1 VKDKRKW
8 LNMKR
13 NLRNGA
19 RQELKIGFF
28 REDSYG
34 AENNNLPVAT
44 VAAWQDKG
52 APFVGEQHIPARP
65 FMSVGLKNLLK
76 SPVYTNKYK
85 QSFLSVLERNSN
97 FSTEYHKLSIAVVPN
112 LQKIIDKWALPPNA
126 PDTIRKKGFN
136 NPLIETRKMRDS
148 VKAKVSDRV

>member
-1 VKDKRKW
+1 
-8 LNMKR
+8 MKR
-13 NLRNGA
+13 NLRNGT

-34 AENNNLPVAT
+34 AENNNLPVAM

-52 APFVGEQHIPARP
+52 APFVGEKHIPARP

-85 QSFLSVLERNSN
+85 QSFLNVLESNST
-97 FSTEYHKLSIAVVPN
+97 FFVEYHKISIAVVPH
-112 LQKIIDKWALPPNA
+112 LQKIIDRWALPANSPN
-126 PDTIRKKGFN
+126 TIKKKGFN
-136 NPLIETRKMRDS
+136 NPLIETEKMRDS
-148 VKAKVSDRV
+148 VKAKVGNR

>member
-1 VKDKRKW
+1 
-8 LNMKR
+8 MKR
-13 NLRNGA
+13 NLRIGA

-34 AENNNLPVAT
+34 AENNNLPVAL

-52 APFVGEQHIPARP
+52 APFIGEQHIPARP

-85 QSFLSVLERNSN
+85 QAFLNVLESNSTFLN
-97 FSTEYHKLSIAVVPN
+97 EYHKLSITVVPN
-112 LQKIIDKWALPPNA
+112 LQKIIDRWSTPPNA
-126 PDTIRKKGFN
+126 INTIKKKGFN
-136 NPLIETRKMRDS
+136 DPLIETEKMRDS
-148 VKAKVSDRV
+148 VKAKVGNIT